1 MSPDFAAVDVYA
13 NFGKLASGLAANSA
27 SAYTFVDA
35 APVGTSYQIDFNNAG
50 TTSAVLSVPGLVLA
64 SNHVYTVYLL
74 GSGPTLSG
82 VLTQDR

>member
-1 MSPDFAAVDVYA
+1 V
-13 NFGKLASGLAANSA
+13 
-27 SAYTFVDA
+27 
-35 APVGTSYQIDFNNAG
+35 
-50 TTSAVLSVPGLVLA
+50 VLSVPGLSLA